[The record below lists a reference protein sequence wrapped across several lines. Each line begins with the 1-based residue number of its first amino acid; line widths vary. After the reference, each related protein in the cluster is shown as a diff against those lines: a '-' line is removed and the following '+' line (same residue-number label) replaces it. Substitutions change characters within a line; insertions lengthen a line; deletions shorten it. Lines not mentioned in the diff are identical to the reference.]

1 MLGGKSMTMKSS
13 ILVLT
18 IIFIIPYI
26 GAAQID
32 DALVIYLPF
41 DDGSG
46 KVAKD
51 VTQYGND
58 GQFEGNSDI
67 KWVDGK
73 FDGGI
78 ELDGQNY
85 VDIPW
90 ADSMDVAD
98 RNFSVEIW
106 FKYTE
111 KAEAGSLV
119 WGYNV
124 QAGNPQFWIR
134 TEPGSNMIRGLI
146 HDKTSTSIIIQT
158 KTPHNDGNWH
168 HLAFVRDA
176 KGQDN
181 LTVYIDS
188 KVEDSQKGKIDS
200 VTEGQKYGIHLGQ
213 RVDGV
218 NIYKGFLDEFRLWT
232 RALSENEIKANMT
245 KGKDQIMAVYP
256 TGRLTT
262 TWGKIRR

>member
-1 MLGGKSMTMKSS
+1 MMKTL
-13 ILVLT
+13 ILALT
-18 IIFIIPYI
+18 IIFISPCI
-26 GAAQID
+26 GASQTD
-32 DALVIYLPF
+32 DTLVIYLSF

-51 VTQYGND
+51 ITQYGND
-58 GQFEGNSDI
+58 GNFDGESDI

-90 ADSMDVAD
+90 AESMDIAD
-98 RNFSVEIW
+98 KSFSVEIW

-111 KAEAGSLV
+111 KATNGSLV

-134 TEPGSNMIRGLI
+134 TEPGSNRIRGLI
-146 HDKTSTSIIIQT
+146 HDKTSTSIVIQT

-181 LTVYIDS
+181 LTAYIDG
-188 KVEDSQKGKIDS
+188 KVEDSQKGKIGS
-200 VTEGQKYGIHLGQ
+200 VTEGQAYGIQLGQ
-213 RVDGV
+213 SVGKYDL
-218 NIYKGFLDEFRLWT
+218 YKGILDEFRLWA
-232 RALSENEIKANMT
+232 RALSEDEIKANMT
-245 KGKDQIMAVYP
+245 KGKGQIMAVYP
-256 TGRLTT
+256 AGRLTT
-262 TWGKIRR
+262 TWGEVRR

>member
-1 MLGGKSMTMKSS
+1 M
-13 ILVLT
+13 
-18 IIFIIPYI
+18 
-26 GAAQID
+26 
-32 DALVIYLPF
+32 VIYLPF

-51 VTQYGND
+51 ATQYGND
-58 GQFEGNSDI
+58 GQFEGESDI

-90 ADSMDVAD
+90 VDSIDVAD
-98 RNFSVEIW
+98 KSFSVEIW

-111 KAEAGSLV
+111 KAANGSLV

-134 TEPGSNMIRGLI
+134 TEPGSNQIRGLI

-158 KTPHNDGNWH
+158 KTPYNDGNWH
-168 HLAFVRDA
+168 YLGFVRDA
-176 KGQDN
+176 KGQDT
-181 LTVYIDS
+181 LTVYIDG
-188 KVEDSQKGKIDS
+188 KVEDSQKGKIGS
-200 VTEGQKYGIHLGQ
+200 VTEGQKYGIQLGQ

-218 NIYKGFLDEFRLWT
+218 DIYKGILDEFRLWT
-232 RALSENEIKANMT
+232 RALSENEINANMT
-245 KGKDQIMAVYP
+245 KGKDQIMAVHSIVWLA
-256 TGRLTT
+256 TM
-262 TWGKIRR
+262 WGEIRSQ